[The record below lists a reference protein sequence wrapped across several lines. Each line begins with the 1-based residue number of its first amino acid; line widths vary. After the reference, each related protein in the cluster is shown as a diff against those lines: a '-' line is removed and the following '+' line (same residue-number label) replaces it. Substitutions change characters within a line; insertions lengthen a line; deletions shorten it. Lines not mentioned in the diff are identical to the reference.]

1 MEVRIMTA
9 TETTEQN
16 LAVFRRLI
24 EEGFNAGEVEA
35 LPALFTEDFIERQS
49 DGPGTPR
56 GIEAVT
62 AKIRDL
68 HSAFPDF
75 SLSVKDVVADG
86 DRVWARLRAHG
97 TNTGPFIGPPT
108 GREMTIDVID
118 ICRFRDGRIA
128 EHWGVADRLGTMQQI
143 GRMPQPAERN

>member
-1 MEVRIMTA
+1 MSA
-9 TETTEQN
+9 TETTDRN

-24 EEGFNAGEVEA
+24 EQGFNASETGA
-35 LPALFTEDFIERQS
+35 MPPLFTEDFIERQE
-49 DGPGTPR
+49 DAPGAST
-56 GIEAVT
+56 GIDAVI
-62 AKIRDL
+62 AKIQGL
-68 HSAFPDF
+68 HAAFPDF
-75 SLSVKDVVADG
+75 SLTIEDIVAEG

-108 GREMTIDVID
+108 GRAMTIDVID

-128 EHWGVADRLGTMQQI
+128 EHWGVADRLGTMRQI